1 MFSKHL
7 LFSRFNR
14 LLRGASTLEQYV
26 RSQSNS
32 YVISEKLEKFRNTGT
47 VKDSHH
53 EKFTAEEK
61 DEVEVDIEKKDENTS
76 AVKKTSSNE
85 EKVSTQKTVK
95 STSRKKLNALFS
107 EEEQEKFVSI
117 FNNAHA
123 EQLALIKKCGNS
135 KAKKIINFREEN
147 GDFSELSDV
156 LKVLGMGE
164 KSLIDICQTFQ
175 EQISSSPLI
184 KDCDETEDT
193 EVQTNK
199 RTTSHIHPRLSPE
212 LRENLQSV
220 VTIDVSFEHVT
231 VAKINRYLEVEE
243 WRQIDL
249 FDTYVQKL
257 DHVLLFD
264 RIQAALDEIPEGDIY
279 LKEDKLYRYKTLK
292 VVPILTNLRILE
304 FVIVNGLNVKNGR
317 NVVHLMKPK
326 TMDKIFQLQVG
337 NERICAK
344 PFVLDM
350 YRRKLTGKN
359 KSLNDVTISREQMDE
374 YLAKKDINKDKLN
387 KSLLLGLAFYKLI
400 MGHGIYTL

>member
-1 MFSKHL
+1 MNLIHDLHSC
-7 LFSRFNR
+7 
-14 LLRGASTLEQYV
+14 V

-32 YVISEKLEKFRNTGT
+32 YVISEKLEKFKNTET

-53 EKFTAEEK
+53 EKFKAEEK
-61 DEVEVDIEKKDENTS
+61 DKVEVDNEKDDETTS
-76 AVKKTSSNE
+76 AVPNTSSNE

-95 STSRKKLNALFS
+95 STSRKKLNVLFS
-107 EEEQEKFVSI
+107 EEEQDKFVSL
-117 FNNAHA
+117 FNDAQA
-123 EQLALIKKCGNS
+123 EQLALIKKCGSS

-164 KSLIDICQTFQ
+164 KTLIDICQTFQ
-175 EQISSSPLI
+175 EQIAGGPVI
-184 KDCDETEDT
+184 KDNSELDDAEG
-193 EVQTNK
+193 QTRK

-220 VTIDVSFEHVT
+220 VTLDVSFEHVT

-257 DHVLLFD
+257 DHVLLYE

-304 FVIVNGLNVKNGR
+304 YVIVNGLNAKNGR

-359 KSLNDVTISREQMDE
+359 KSLNDVTISREHMDE
-374 YLAKKDINKDKLN
+374 YLAKKDIDKDKLN

-400 MGHGIYTL
+400 MGQHIYTL

>member
-7 LFSRFNR
+7 LFSRFSR
-14 LLRGASTLEQYV
+14 FLRGSSTLEQCV

-32 YVISEKLEKFRNTGT
+32 YVISEKLEKFKNTET

-53 EKFTAEEK
+53 EKFKAEEK
-61 DEVEVDIEKKDENTS
+61 DKVEVDNEKDDETTS
-76 AVKKTSSNE
+76 AVPNTSSNE

-95 STSRKKLNALFS
+95 STSRKKLNVLFS
-107 EEEQEKFVSI
+107 EEEQDKFVSL
-117 FNNAHA
+117 FNDAQA
-123 EQLALIKKCGNS
+123 EQLALIKKCGSS

-164 KSLIDICQTFQ
+164 KTLIDICQTFQ
-175 EQISSSPLI
+175 EQIAGGPVI
-184 KDCDETEDT
+184 KDNSELDDAEG
-193 EVQTNK
+193 QTRK

-220 VTIDVSFEHVT
+220 VTLDVSFEHVT

-257 DHVLLFD
+257 DHVLLYE

-304 FVIVNGLNVKNGR
+304 YVIVNGLNAKNGR

-359 KSLNDVTISREQMDE
+359 KSLNDVTISREHMDE
-374 YLAKKDINKDKLN
+374 YLAKKDIDKDKLN

-400 MGHGIYTL
+400 MGQHIYTL

>member
-14 LLRGASTLEQYV
+14 FLRGSSTLEQ
-26 RSQSNS
+26 
-32 YVISEKLEKFRNTGT
+32 KFKNTET
-47 VKDSHH
+47 VKDSYH
-53 EKFTAEEK
+53 EKFKAEEK
-61 DEVEVDIEKKDENTS
+61 DMAEVDIQKEDENKS
-76 AVKKTSSNE
+76 AIPNTSSNA

-95 STSRKKLNALFS
+95 STSRKKLNVLFS
-107 EEEQEKFVSI
+107 EEEQEKFVSL
-117 FNNAHA
+117 FNEAHA
-123 EQLALIKKCGNS
+123 EQLALIKKCGSS

-156 LKVLGMGE
+156 LKVVGMGE
-164 KSLIDICQTFQ
+164 KSLIEICQTFQ
-175 EQISSSPLI
+175 EQIAGGPVI
-184 KDCDETEDT
+184 KDDGEIDDSEG
-193 EVQTNK
+193 QTTK

-220 VTIDVSFEHVT
+220 VTLDVSFEHVT

-243 WRQIDL
+243 WKQIDL

-257 DHVLLFD
+257 DHVLLFE

-304 FVIVNGLNVKNGR
+304 YVIVNGLNAKNGG

-350 YRRKLTGKN
+350 YRKKLTGKN
-359 KSLNDVTISREQMDE
+359 KTLNDVTISRELMDE
-374 YLAKKDINKDKLN
+374 YLSKKDIDKDKLN

-400 MGHGIYTL
+400 MGQHIYTL